1 MHVARQLPPTHVNRA
16 VPAEAPHQ
24 AIDRKGVRRSF
35 IRNGRLD
42 LENRHG
48 IDPNRNEN

>member
-16 VPAEAPHQ
+16 VPAEAPHR
-24 AIDRKGVRRSF
+24 AIDRKRVF
-35 IRNGRLD
+35 IRNARLD